1 MTFPRDGLAL
11 LALAGAAALLP
22 CASAHAAPPPA
33 TFETVIQHSSAGE
46 PVVAVDPRH
55 AGVLLEED
63 SAGIKVSRDFG
74 HHWPVV
80 AAGQVDP
87 AVAIDSSG
95 RFIAHSSSGGYLP
108 LDGFWITTST
118 DEGKTWGP
126 PVQTFS
132 YPQLGKGTVIAWD
145 RPWLATDLTTDV
157 VYASI
162 AVHTEQPGADLAD
175 ESKLV
180 GYAGCHATVFTNAF
194 LPCGRRYVS
203 ASHDHG
209 HSFGLAHPI
218 DSAQYP
224 DTITGGFSG
233 IPTASHGTLA
243 TAYYSSAAPG
253 HRCPCLVF
261 ETSRDD
267 GATWSRHVVPGAK
280 PVVGT
285 GATTIFADKPQR
297 APYLSP
303 LINDTP
309 SVELG
314 PYDAADSTRPG
325 RFAVMMQDSA
335 RTALAVYETTD
346 GGQTWQGP
354 KMLRSGRGDAIDRPW
369 LAFTTSG
376 ALAAFWR
383 SDHQLEG
390 DPFDV
395 WVAAS
400 PTGSLTFGSPVRV
413 SHALAPGSRN
423 ISDDNSSVT
432 GDSHQVYAT
441 WGDTRADGGVEP
453 WFGSYRTAGERVR
466 RH

>member
-1 MTFPRDGLAL
+1 MRTTAKLAA
-11 LALAGAAALLP
+11 LALAAAAALLRS
-22 CASAHAAPPPA
+22 ASAEGAPG
-33 TFETVIQHSSAGE
+33 TFETVMQHSSAGE
-46 PVVAVDPRH
+46 PVVAVDPTR

-63 SAGIKVSRDFG
+63 SAGIKLSRDYG
-74 HHWPVV
+74 HHWTVLAP
-80 AAGQVDP
+80 GQVDP

-95 RFIAHSSSGGYLP
+95 LFIAHSSTGGYLP

-126 PVQTFS
+126 PVQTFT
-132 YPQLGKGTVIAWD
+132 YPQLSKGTPIAWD
-145 RPWLATDLTTDV
+145 RPWLATDLTTDA

-162 AVHTEQPGADLAD
+162 AVHTEQPGADGTDA
-175 ESKLV
+175 STLV

-209 HSFGLAHPI
+209 HSFGPPHPI
-218 DSAQYP
+218 DSADYP

-243 TAYYSSAAPG
+243 TAYYASAAPG

-261 ETSRDD
+261 ETSADD
-267 GATWSRHVVPGAK
+267 GATWSRRVVPGAK

-285 GATTIFADKPQR
+285 GPTTIFDDKPQR

-314 PYDAADSTRPG
+314 PYDAADPTRPG
-325 RFAVMMQDSA
+325 RFAAMMQDSA

-346 GGQTWQGP
+346 GGRTWQGP

-390 DPFDV
+390 DPYDV

-400 PTGSLTFGSPVRV
+400 PSGTLAFTSPVRL
-413 SHALAPGSRN
+413 SRGLAPGSRN

-432 GDSHQVYAT
+432 GDANHLDAT
-441 WGDTRADGGVEP
+441 WGDTRSGGQVEP
-453 WFGSYRTAGERVR
+453 WFGSYRYR
-466 RH
+466 

>member
-1 MTFPRDGLAL
+1 MTLPRGT
-11 LALAGAAALLP
+11 LALAALAATGALLP
-22 CASAHAAPPPA
+22 CASTRAAPPPA
-33 TFETVIQHSSAGE
+33 TFETVMQHSSAGE

-74 HHWPVV
+74 HHWTVV

-87 AVAIDSSG
+87 AVAIDGSDL
-95 RFIAHSSSGGYLP
+95 FIAHSSSGGYLP

-132 YPQLGKGTVIAWD
+132 YPQLAKGTVIAWD
-145 RPWLATDLTTDV
+145 RPWLTADPTTDV

-162 AVHTEQPGADLAD
+162 AVHTEQPGTDLTDAPT
-175 ESKLV
+175 LT
-180 GYAGCHATVFTNAF
+180 GYLGCHATVFTNAF

-209 HSFGLAHPI
+209 HSFEAAHPI
-218 DSAQYP
+218 DSADYP
-224 DTITGGFSG
+224 DTLTGGFSG

-253 HRCPCLVF
+253 HRCPCLVS

-267 GATWSRHVVPGAK
+267 GATWSRHVVPGAN
-280 PVVGT
+280 PVVAT
-285 GATTIFADKPQR
+285 GPATIFADKPGR

-314 PYDAADSTRPG
+314 PYDAADPTRPG
-325 RFAVMMQDSA
+325 RYAVMMQDA
-335 RTALAVYETTD
+335 ERTALSVYETTD
-346 GGQTWQGP
+346 GGRTWHGP
-354 KMLRSGRGDAIDRPW
+354 TLLRSGLGDSIDRPW
-369 LAFTTSG
+369 LAFTSSG
-376 ALAAFWR
+376 ALTAFWR

-390 DPFDV
+390 DPYDV

-400 PTGSLTFGSPVRV
+400 PSGTLTFGAPVRL
-413 SHALAPGSRN
+413 SQALAPGSRN
-423 ISDDNSSVT
+423 TSDDNSSVT
-432 GDSHQVYAT
+432 GDAHQAYAT
-441 WGDTRADGGVEP
+441 WGDTRADGQVEP
-453 WFGSYRTAGERVR
+453 WFGSYRYR
-466 RH
+466 

>member
-1 MTFPRDGLAL
+1 LKANLAL
-11 LALAGAAALLP
+11 LALAAGAALLP
-22 CASAHAAPPPA
+22 CASARAAAVPA
-33 TFETVIQHSSAGE
+33 TFETVMQHSSAGE

-63 SAGIKVSRDFG
+63 AAGIKLSRDFG
-74 HHWPVV
+74 HHWTVA

-87 AVAIDSSG
+87 AVAIDGSG

-132 YPQLGKGTVIAWD
+132 YPQLAKGTVTAWD
-145 RPWLATDLTTDV
+145 RPWLTADLTTDV

-162 AVHTEQPGADLAD
+162 AVHTEQPGTDLAD
-175 ESKLV
+175 APTLA
-180 GYAGCHATVFTNAF
+180 GYLGCHATVFTNAF

-209 HSFGLAHPI
+209 HSFEAAHPI
-218 DSAQYP
+218 DSAGYP
-224 DTITGGFSG
+224 DTLTGGFSG
-233 IPTASHGTLA
+233 IPTATHGALA

-267 GATWSRHVVPGAK
+267 GATWSRHVVPGVN
-280 PVVGT
+280 PVLAT
-285 GATTIFADKPQR
+285 GPTTIFADKPGR

-314 PYDAADSTRPG
+314 PYAAADPTRPG
-325 RFAVMMQDSA
+325 RFAVAMQDPV
-335 RTALAVYETTD
+335 RTALLVYETTD
-346 GGQTWQGP
+346 GGRTWHGP
-354 KMLRSGRGDAIDRPW
+354 AKLHCGVGEAVDRPW
-369 LAFTTSG
+369 LAFATRG

-390 DPFDV
+390 DPYDV
-395 WVAAS
+395 WVAGS
-400 PTGSLTFGSPVRV
+400 PSGSLMFGSPVRL
-413 SHALAPGSRN
+413 SRALAPGSRN

-432 GDSHQVYAT
+432 GDAHQIYAT
-441 WGDTRADGGVEP
+441 WGDTRADGQVEP
-453 WFGSYRTAGERVR
+453 WFGSYRYR
-466 RH
+466 